1 MLDNIEYRD
10 DFIEGSS
17 TSELS
22 DIPEEVE
29 EEVLEEAKNQG
40 PPPSKLSPQLLNG
53 HTPLSKVRHIACEPS
68 VHFLLMH
75 YGTKNLLVD
84 VVWW

>member
-1 MLDNIEYRD
+1 MLDNIEYED

-29 EEVLEEAKNQG
+29 EEFSEEASQG
-40 PPPSKLSPQLLNG
+40 PPTKLSPQLLNG
-53 HTPLSKVRHIACEPS
+53 HAPPSKVRHLECEPS
-68 VHFLLMH
+68 APMILMNH
-75 YGTKNLLVD
+75 GKKAQ
-84 VVWW
+84 